1 MVGRRIAG
9 ILGLS
14 QSRGAVLKNLSFDK
28 IKAVID
34 RAPAQMEKV
43 EAKIGWF
50 PSAKYANGTPVAY
63 VAAIQEFGAPED
75 HIPAR
80 PFLRPTIARD
90 KDMWVKQL
98 GRGVKDVLA
107 NRVTGHNVFAAI
119 ATAGAQGVQKT
130 IASIHAPPLSPI
142 TIMLRGMKL
151 ADNDLVVTDETVK
164 QARAKVARGE
174 APPKAP
180 SLKPL
185 VDTGTLIAT
194 VEGLAGEPE

>member
-1 MVGRRIAG
+1 M
-9 ILGLS
+9 
-14 QSRGAVLKNLSFDK
+14 KNLSFDK
-28 IKAVID
+28 IKAALD
-34 RAPAQMEKV
+34 RVPAQMEKV

-50 PSAKYANGTPVAY
+50 PSAQYKDHTPVASI
-63 VAAIQEFGAPED
+63 AAIQEFGAPED

-90 KDMWVKQL
+90 KEMWVRQL

-107 NRVTGHNVFAAI
+107 DRLNGHDVFSAI
-119 ATAGAQGVQKT
+119 AKAGAQGVQKT

-151 ADNDLVVTDETVK
+151 ADNDLVVTRKTVDE
-164 QARAKVARGE
+164 AAAKVARGE

-185 VDTGTLIAT
+185 VYTGTLIAT
-194 VEGLAGEPE
+194 VEGLTGEPE

>member
-1 MVGRRIAG
+1 M
-9 ILGLS
+9 
-14 QSRGAVLKNLSFDK
+14 KNLSFDK
-28 IKAVID
+28 IKAALD
-34 RAPAQMEKV
+34 RVPAQMEKV

-50 PSAKYANGTPVAY
+50 PSAQYKDHTPVASI
-63 VAAIQEFGAPED
+63 AAIQEFGAPED

-90 KDMWVKQL
+90 KEMWVRQL

-107 NRVTGHNVFAAI
+107 DRLNGHDVFSAI
-119 ATAGAQGVQKT
+119 AKAGAQGVQKT

-151 ADNDLVVTDETVK
+151 ADNDLVVTGKTVGE
-164 QARAKVARGE
+164 AAAKVARGE

-185 VDTGTLIAT
+185 VDSGTLIAT

>member
-1 MVGRRIAG
+1 M
-9 ILGLS
+9 
-14 QSRGAVLKNLSFDK
+14 KNLSFDK
-28 IKAVID
+28 IKAALD
-34 RAPAQMEKV
+34 RVPAQMEKV

-50 PSAKYANGTPVAY
+50 PSAKYPDGTPVAY
-63 VAAIQEFGAPED
+63 VAAIQEFGAPEVS
-75 HIPAR
+75 IPAR
-80 PFLRPTIARD
+80 PFLKPTVARD
-90 KDMWVKQL
+90 KAMWVSQL

-107 NRVTGHNVFAAI
+107 DRLNGHDVFSAI

-130 IASIHAPPLSPI
+130 IASIHAPPLSPL

-151 ADNDLVVTDETVK
+151 ADNDLVVTGKTVGE
-164 QARAKVARGE
+164 AAAKVARGE

>member
-1 MVGRRIAG
+1 M
-9 ILGLS
+9 
-14 QSRGAVLKNLSFDK
+14 KNLSFDK

-34 RAPAQMEKV
+34 RVPAQMEKV

-50 PSAKYANGTPVAY
+50 PSAKYPDGTPVAY
-63 VAAIQEFGAPED
+63 VAAIQEFGAPEVS
-75 HIPAR
+75 IPAR
-80 PFLRPTIARD
+80 PFLKPTVARD
-90 KDMWVKQL
+90 KAMWVSQL
-98 GRGVKDVLA
+98 GRGVKDVRTG
-107 NRVTGHNVFAAI
+107 RVTGQHVFAAI
-119 ATAGAQGVQKT
+119 ATAGAEGVQKT

-151 ADNDLVVTDETVK
+151 ADNELVVTGKTVGEAA
-164 QARAKVARGE
+164 ARVGRGE

-185 VDTGTLIAT
+185 VDSGTLIAT